1 MQHCPTSRL
10 DGIRRGVKV
19 PVQLVKL
26 KELVAIFRKGCGCV
40 CKTEAC
46 TVHGFEAPDGVSVM
60 QAATGYGVPGILAEC
75 GGSAICATCHV
86 IVDDAWIDRLPAP
99 LANELEM
106 LECTASERLPGSRLS
121 CQIQLNPALQGLVL
135 RLPERQ
141 V

>member
-1 MQHCPTSRL
+1 MNPMPRRCSSSCESCATAGEPSDQNVSTANRIEPRPDISL
-10 DGIRRGVKV
+10 IEADG
-19 PVQLVKL
+19 
-26 KELVAIFRKGCGCV
+26 
-40 CKTEAC
+40 

-121 CQIQLNPALQGLVL
+121 CQIQLNQALQGLLL